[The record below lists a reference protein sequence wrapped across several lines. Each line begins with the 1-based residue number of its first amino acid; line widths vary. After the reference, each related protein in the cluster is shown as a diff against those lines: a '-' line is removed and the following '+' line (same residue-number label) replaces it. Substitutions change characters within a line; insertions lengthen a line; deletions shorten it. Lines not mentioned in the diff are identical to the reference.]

1 MRIRGRRR
9 CKDCGREWS
18 YYETGSVTCPDCG
31 SLRSVGV
38 GERERHT
45 DSAVELDLSE
55 HRAALG
61 EHTDIDDV
69 ADELKTTLRDYVRQR
84 GFVRGGELL
93 TVDDTVLA
101 AAELL
106 HAVDVFE
113 RTRDPAEATR
123 LYVLE
128 LLRGAD
134 DGERPAPSAVPDP
147 MTDARG
153 LAYASVLSE
162 FCSDL
167 GTWLDDNPDPAAGR
181 AGDDRHPRHARRG
194 GTRRRPGRILR
205 SARHRGAGTRRVP
218 DRGRRSRALDRA
230 RPTLPARVTSVGTAS
245 DRGRR
250 PTAISLSGADPR
262 VRRWAIS
269 SINTPSDTG

>member
-18 YYETGSVTCPDCG
+18 YFETGAVSCPDCE

-38 GERERHT
+38 GDRERHT
-45 DSAVELDLSE
+45 DSAVGLDLSA

-61 EHTDIDDV
+61 EDADIGDV

-84 GFVRGGELL
+84 GFVHSGDLL

-106 HAVDVFE
+106 HAVDVFD
-113 RTRDPAEATR
+113 RTRDPDEATR

-134 DGERPAPSAVPDP
+134 NGERPPPSSVPDS
-147 MTDARG
+147 MTAARG

-181 AGDDRHPRHARRG
+181 ARETIDTH
-194 GTRRRPGRILR
+194 
-205 SARHRGAGTRRVP
+205 
-218 DRGRRSRALDRA
+218 
-230 RPTLPARVTSVGTAS
+230 
-245 DRGRR
+245 
-250 PTAISLSGADPR
+250 
-262 VRRWAIS
+262 VRRIDAVHGDV
-269 SINTPSDTG
+269 PTGESEALVRAARDLVTYLTEGDEAALSQARDRLSRLG

>member
-113 RTRDPAEATR
+113 RTRDPDEATR
-123 LYVLE
+123 LYVLG

-167 GTWLDDNPDPAAGR
+167 GTWLDDNPDPAASR
-181 AGDDRHPRHARRG
+181 VRETIDTHVTRVEAVHGD
-194 GTRRRPGRILR
+194 
-205 SARHRGAGTRRVP
+205 VP
-218 DRGRRSRALDRA
+218 VESSEAL
-230 RPTLPARVTSVGTAS
+230 VTAS
-245 DRGRR
+245 RELVAYLTEDDEAALSTARDR
-250 PTAISLSGADPR
+250 LSRLG
-262 VRRWAIS
+262 
-269 SINTPSDTG
+269 